1 MTQQEEM
8 KVLIADVANKEGI
21 DPDLLLAICTVESSL
36 DPYAVRYEPAYKWVV
51 SPREWASQMRLS
63 VATEETLQKT
73 SYGLA
78 QIMGGVMREYGFS
91 GKLQTCLLNPAIPL
105 SYSAK
110 HLKNYFRRYGTEV
123 EVIAAYNAGSPRKT
137 KGGLFENQTYVDKV
151 SSELRKL
158 RAIV

>member
-1 MTQQEEM
+1 MTTLEIKQVIKE
-8 KVLIADVANKEGI
+8 IAGKEGV
-21 DPDLLLAICTVESSL
+21 DPDLLLAICMVESSL
-36 DPYAVRYEPAYKWVV
+36 DPYAVRYEPAYKWLV

-78 QIMGGVMREYGFS
+78 QIMGAVMRELGFS

-110 HLKNYFRRYGTEV
+110 HLKNYLRRYGSEV
-123 EVIAAYNAGSPRKT
+123 EAIASYNAGSPRKT
-137 KGGLFENQTYVDKV
+137 KGGMWENQSYVDKV
-151 SSELRKL
+151 STELRKL
-158 RAIV
+158 RALV